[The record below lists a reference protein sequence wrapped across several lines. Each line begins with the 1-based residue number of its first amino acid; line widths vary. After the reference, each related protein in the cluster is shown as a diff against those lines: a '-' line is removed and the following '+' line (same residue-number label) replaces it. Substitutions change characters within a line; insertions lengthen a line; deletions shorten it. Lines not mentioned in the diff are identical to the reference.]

1 MYRALASRRVASTYR
16 QGVVRVVRRR
26 LATEST
32 PTPPLPKKKKGVIR
46 KIFWTT
52 TGLTGTFF
60 VGSTFAAF
68 YSQAYYDFFSDHVP
82 LGQSMLEFAES
93 HSWDTLTAQK
103 VMDSAKNAVISTQ
116 RFVIDTINST
126 PSARDATETMKRSA
140 EKTTENA
147 KAVVVN
153 VLNKAKSRVE
163 SAGTDAKGEEQK
175 EADRARGHAVV
186 VTTPQVSE
194 DLVELIQK
202 AEHALAGHPFVAEPA
217 PAIPGALTTSPETV
231 SDVVGGKALRE
242 TASKKKEEEYVYEAP
257 LPIGFEPPPGFSRP
271 SPPSKVAQ
279 EPATSDSDAPVT
291 LPLVSPSVSS
301 LSASEPI
308 ISHLAGTIDDLASY
322 IASNP
327 STAPK
332 VTDVLVAARRD
343 LTTLVDCVEKAREE
357 ERAVLEAKLDEMT
370 REYSLK
376 LMELEMAAQDKLD
389 NQEED
394 FKKLFD
400 EEKTRFVQAYRSK
413 LEHELQTQTE
423 LINERLKEEVI
434 TQGIEL
440 QRRWIREI
448 KVRVEQERGGRLA
461 KIDEL
466 SSQLKRLERIT
477 LDNSTYLDENIRIHA
492 LWSAVRALTSSALTS
507 PVRKPFREEL
517 RVLRHVATARE
528 DPVVAAAL
536 ESLESS
542 EVPDIGVEPFADLVS
557 WFTSAVA
564 PKVSHVALVPDEN
577 AGVLSYLA
585 SRVFSGLQFRRH
597 GLVDG
602 DDVLSVLARAES
614 YLNGKD
620 LESAARELN
629 QLKGAA
635 KVLLHDWLE
644 AARRRL
650 EVQQALEVV
659 EAQATLASILVV

>member
-1 MYRALASRRVASTYR
+1 M
-16 QGVVRVVRRR
+16 
-26 LATEST
+26 
-32 PTPPLPKKKKGVIR
+32 
-46 KIFWTT
+46 FMD
-52 TGLTGTFF
+52 
-60 VGSTFAAF
+60 
-68 YSQAYYDFFSDHVP
+68 YS
-82 LGQSMLEFAES
+82 
-93 HSWDTLTAQK
+93 
-103 VMDSAKNAVISTQ
+103 
-116 RFVIDTINST
+116 
-126 PSARDATETMKRSA
+126 
-140 EKTTENA
+140 
-147 KAVVVN
+147 
-153 VLNKAKSRVE
+153 
-163 SAGTDAKGEEQK
+163 
-175 EADRARGHAVV
+175 
-186 VTTPQVSE
+186 
-194 DLVELIQK
+194 
-202 AEHALAGHPFVAEPA
+202 
-217 PAIPGALTTSPETV
+217 
-231 SDVVGGKALRE
+231 
-242 TASKKKEEEYVYEAP
+242 
-257 LPIGFEPPPGFSRP
+257 
-271 SPPSKVAQ
+271 
-279 EPATSDSDAPVT
+279 
-291 LPLVSPSVSS
+291 
-301 LSASEPI
+301 
-308 ISHLAGTIDDLASY
+308 
-322 IASNP
+322 
-327 STAPK
+327 
-332 VTDVLVAARRD
+332 
-343 LTTLVDCVEKAREE
+343 
-357 ERAVLEAKLDEMT
+357 
-370 REYSLK
+370 
-376 LMELEMAAQDKLD
+376 
-389 NQEED
+389 
-394 FKKLFD
+394 
-400 EEKTRFVQAYRSK
+400 
-413 LEHELQTQTE
+413 
-423 LINERLKEEVI
+423 LKEEVI

-650 EVQQALEVV
+650 EVQQALEVHCLFLACKADSDTSEQVV